1 MLLCCKFYM
10 EINHLLLLQL
20 FFALIDIAVAQN
32 LQCFIE
38 SVSLTWNIVLQMTAF
53 STTSTNLPVA
63 HLKSVIETEH
73 VHTMIYEFIPNR
85 RGTVHIL
92 HVCHT
97 VSILCQSISC
107 LFRRNTTDKNMEIAK
122 FVHSVRKLILFALN
136 ALHFNHSHYD
146 KILYFVHIHSESR
159 DFFSRLIFIKFQHH
173 LLVET

>member
-1 MLLCCKFYM
+1 M
-10 EINHLLLLQL
+10 EINHLSLLQL
-20 FFALIDIAVAQN
+20 F
-32 LQCFIE
+32 CFDWHSRCTKFTMFHRE
-38 SVSLTWNIVLQMTAF
+38 CIVNMKYRFTNDSF

-85 RGTVHIL
+85 RGTVHLL